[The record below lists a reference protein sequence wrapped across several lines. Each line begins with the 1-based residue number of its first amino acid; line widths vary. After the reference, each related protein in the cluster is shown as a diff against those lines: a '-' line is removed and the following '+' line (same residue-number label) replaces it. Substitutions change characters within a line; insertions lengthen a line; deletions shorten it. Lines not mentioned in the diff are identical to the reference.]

1 MYDVT
6 ATSSWVM
13 TENSLLRTHC
23 KKQPTDLVRFPPHNY
38 LKENLCLTLGSGD
51 SKNYLNAVLPIFKMT
66 YNEMCTVFPERR
78 RWDRDAP

>member
-13 TENSLLRTHC
+13 TENSLLRNNRRISW
-23 KKQPTDLVRFPPHNY
+23 DFPPHNY
-38 LKENLCLTLGSGD
+38 LKENLCVTLGSGD